1 MRRRRRSE
9 SFEEI
14 DLKRAKREKDDPDTI
29 ESLIY
34 RLGFKEFSNIEKDIA
49 ALASVIL
56 TDVPKNG
63 DRLLKVL
70 CNCVKNIPERLL
82 IFATLVGLLNLKNR
96 AFVGQLIELLQ
107 RDLRDAIRSA
117 SFEDAKYILLFLS
130 VSVNCFTVHKGSI
143 LHLYESFAEV
153 TSDTQCNSQARTD
166 WYIYM
171 ILYGLPYSGRMLAAH
186 NPSAFNETLATIEAY
201 IEKRQRSHVSLL
213 RVWES
218 DDPHPQEDY
227 LDCLWAQICNLRKEG
242 WVEKVTWRLYDS
254 FPSLREHGRPHKLAP
269 LSPPEFAADV
279 TYPLP
284 SVVFRI
290 FDYTDVIDPDDSEQ
304 MPSSETS
311 SDPAKSRVEVPVL
324 PGAHT
329 IERFLIGEHLAILM
343 NNLSFNRSMCAKAL
357 LGLKTRANVA
367 LNYMI
372 IEAVFAGM
380 FNLPHPPIQHGH
392 LLFYGSLLIQLC
404 SEARNTIPMVLI
416 QAIVLLFERLETM
429 KPVCIGR
436 FIEWVSYHLS
446 NCSLNWSWE
455 SWSSSLSQEPM
466 SPQRRVITEILCR
479 LIRFSYYEN
488 VKRQIP
494 KSFHILL
501 PPQPTVINK
510 YERNPDLPSARIFL
524 RLIDCIRSRSDPQN
538 ILKIAQSAQNNR
550 KQRSSSGLNDD
561 DDADDKED
569 GYESSD
575 SNNNSS
581 TSSSEPI
588 RSDEERRGKSPI
600 DDILLLDPEFDD
612 LDENEPAKQEM
623 RVRLKARRRVLRESA
638 VKRKLN
644 RLPHANNNNNNT
656 NNNDSS
662 GNVGESEM
670 KNDADS
676 KSSSSLIP
684 AEMMAELS
692 PGVTH
697 LSIELFYSA
706 LFIAGHKT
714 ITHTFTF
721 IRKYAA
727 VIRTLTSSVETQVE
741 ALHVLQAVWANH
753 PQMIVII
760 TEHMCRVGL
769 IDPEAV
775 VRWAYSPI
783 MTSLTDDAVIMNS
796 ASARP
801 KILDFYVWECLSR
814 TLIRVGRRVAR
825 ITSRLKLVK
834 DTPEADKDKHQSSN
848 SSSNQ
853 DNTDQKK
860 YLDSF
865 RRNGDSRDNPSFKK
879 PRDCAS
885 GKQRKHPDKRKLMA
899 GCELV
904 SSSDDETYGGGS
916 DNTIGRAARLEEAR
930 CEAVRSQCAVI
941 TLLLHRHA
949 RLTAEVAAEI
959 SGCTLNS
966 AITSDTTSQEATHP
980 PSSGLSEEALRNI
993 MFWLKGRLVQV
1004 VLEHC
1009 DQLVPYLDKLDEFI
1023 CGAHPEVQDVFQ
1035 QLRSLYN

>member
-1 MRRRRRSE
+1 MRRRRRSD

-14 DLKRAKREKDDPDTI
+14 ELRAKREKADPETV

-34 RLGFKEFSNIEKDIA
+34 RLGFKEFSYIEKDIA
-49 ALASVIL
+49 DLASVIL
-56 TDVPKNG
+56 ADVPKNG

-70 CNCVKNIPERLL
+70 CNCVKNIPERIL

-130 VSVNCFTVHKGSI
+130 VSVNCFSVHKGSV
-143 LHLYESFAEV
+143 LRLYESFAEV
-153 TSDTQCNSQARTD
+153 TSDTECNSQARID

-171 ILYGLPYSGRMLAAH
+171 ILYGLPYSGHMLAAH
-186 NPSAFNETLATIEAY
+186 NPSAFNETLGTIEAY

-269 LSPPEFAADV
+269 LPPPEYAAEV

-290 FDYTDVIDPDDSEQ
+290 FDYTDVIDPDDTEV

-311 SDPAKSRVEVPVL
+311 SDPAKFGVKVPVL

-404 SEARNTIPMVLI
+404 HEARNTIPMVLI

-446 NCSLNWSWE
+446 NCSLHWSWE
-455 SWSSSLSQEPM
+455 SWSSSLTQEPM

-494 KSFHILL
+494 RSFHILL

-524 RLIDCIRSRSDPQN
+524 RLIDSIRSRLDPQT
-538 ILKIAQSAQNNR
+538 ILKIAQSARNIR
-550 KQRSSSGLNDD
+550 KQRSLSELNDD
-561 DDADDKED
+561 GDAEEKEG

-575 SNNNSS
+575 SNSNS
-581 TSSSEPI
+581 SSSEPI

-612 LDENEPAKQEM
+612 LDENEPGKQDM

-638 VKRKLN
+638 IKRKLN
-644 RLPHANNNNNNT
+644 ANNNNNSD
-656 NNNDSS
+656 NDNS
-662 GNVGESEM
+662 GNVGESET

-676 KSSSSLIP
+676 KSSLSIITSR
-684 AEMMAELS
+684 MMTELS
-692 PGVTH
+692 PGVTN

-706 LFIAGHKT
+706 LLIAGYKT
-714 ITHTFTF
+714 ISHTFAF

-741 ALHVLQAVWANH
+741 ALHVIQAVWANH

-783 MTSLTDDAVIMNS
+783 MTSLTNDTVIMNS

-825 ITSRLKLVK
+825 ITSRLKLAK
-834 DTPEADKDKHQSSN
+834 DNPEAEKHQSSH
-848 SSSNQ
+848 SSSIKI
-853 DNTDQKK
+853 TLIKK
-860 YLDSF
+860 SILT
-865 RRNGDSRDNPSFKK
+865 
-879 PRDCAS
+879 A
-885 GKQRKHPDKRKLMA
+885 L
-899 GCELV
+899 
-904 SSSDDETYGGGS
+904 DETE
-916 DNTIGRAARLEEAR
+916 TT
-930 CEAVRSQCAVI
+930 VI
-941 TLLLHRHA
+941 HL
-949 RLTAEVAAEI
+949 
-959 SGCTLNS
+959 SK
-966 AITSDTTSQEATHP
+966 SQET
-980 PSSGLSEEALRNI
+980 
-993 MFWLKGRLVQV
+993 
-1004 VLEHC
+1004 
-1009 DQLVPYLDKLDEFI
+1009 
-1023 CGAHPEVQDVFQ
+1023 
-1035 QLRSLYN
+1035 